1 LLNLAGYFSSNTYA
15 LHAGAQPEE
24 KDVKAAIRKTPSTPA
39 RNTLYGIFLQGLAI
53 TLPLTLTIAFL
64 YWLGAMAED
73 FLGGLIQYLFPA
85 WQYWTGLGTLL
96 AIAMVFVAGILMNL
110 WITRRLITLMDALL
124 ERVPLVKSIYGS
136 LRDVANLLSSKDS
149 KSGFKKVV
157 AVRVTEQIRLI
168 GFVTLEDF
176 AGMPHA
182 PKGSDKDTV
191 GVYLPMSYQIGGYT
205 VFLPKSLL
213 EPLDMS
219 IEDAMRF
226 TLTAGVSGRKTDAS

>member
-1 LLNLAGYFSSNTYA
+1 LTAPIKKTQ
-15 LHAGAQPEE
+15 GA
-24 KDVKAAIRKTPSTPA
+24 PA
-39 RNTLYGIFLQGLAI
+39 RTTFSGIFLQGLAI
-53 TLPLTLTIAFL
+53 TLPITLTVAFL
-64 YWLGAMAED
+64 YWLIAMAED
-73 FLGGLIQYLFPA
+73 FLGGLIQHLFPQ

-96 AIAMVFVAGILMNL
+96 AIAIVFVAGILMNL
-110 WITRRLITLMDALL
+110 WIARRLMTRVDALL
-124 ERVPLVKSIYGS
+124 EHVPLVKSIYGS
-136 LRDVANLLSSKDS
+136 LRDVAKLLSNKDS
-149 KSGFKKVV
+149 KSGFKQVV

-176 AGMPHA
+176 AGLQSA
-182 PKGSDKDTV
+182 SKGSDKNTV

-226 TLTAGVSGRKTDAS
+226 TLTAGVSGGKADAS

>member
-1 LLNLAGYFSSNTYA
+1 M
-15 LHAGAQPEE
+15 
-24 KDVKAAIRKTPSTPA
+24 KAVAKRTRGKPTGK
-39 RNTLYGIFLQGLAI
+39 TLYGIFLQGLAI
-53 TLPLTLTIAFL
+53 TLPITLTIAFL
-64 YWLGAMAED
+64 YWLIAMAED
-73 FLGGLIQYLFPA
+73 FLGGLIRYLFPG
-85 WQYWTGLGTLL
+85 WHYWTGLGTLL
-96 AIAMVFVAGILMNL
+96 AVAIVFVAGILMNL
-110 WITRRLITLMDALL
+110 WITRRLVSGVDALL

-149 KSGFKKVV
+149 KSGFKQVV

-176 AGMPHA
+176 AGLPHLSN
-182 PKGSDKDTV
+182 GSDGNTV

>member
-1 LLNLAGYFSSNTYA
+1 M
-15 LHAGAQPEE
+15 E
-24 KDVKAAIRKTPSTPA
+24 AAIKKTRRTPTRKTLS
-39 RNTLYGIFLQGLAI
+39 GIFLQGLAI
-53 TLPLTLTIAFL
+53 TLPITLTTALL
-64 YWLGAMAED
+64 YWLVAMAED
-73 FLGGLIQYLFPA
+73 FLGGLIQYLFPE

-96 AIAMVFVAGILMNL
+96 AIAIVFVAGILMNL
-110 WITRRLITLMDALL
+110 WIARRLMTRVDALL

-149 KSGFKKVV
+149 KSGFKQVV

-176 AGMPHA
+176 AGLPHA
-182 PKGSDKDTV
+182 PKGSDKNTV
-191 GVYLPMSYQIGGYT
+191 GVYLPMSYQLGGYT

-226 TLTAGVSGRKTDAS
+226 TLTAGVSGGKADAS